1 MDVLLVI
8 SDSVSINLAFWV
20 SWSLTNGIMDLE
32 HLARTYIFTTFVFIC
47 IFALNGLY
55 DFEYLMSGTKEY
67 GLIVRGFT
75 FGMVAIVLLGNFQQ
89 DYIFS
94 RSWFFISWVT
104 GIFLSGSARFI
115 MRRLLFYLRR
125 SRGWFIQR
133 TLLIGVSEH
142 SIMISRQLI
151 EQSHGVKVVGFLD
164 EFLPV
169 GANVLRDLQVLGTPD
184 QVNKIVS
191 SYNIEQVIL
200 FSNAVTWES
209 FRDIMF
215 MSGYNIGFRLY
226 LSPGYYEIM
235 PSGMKVTYKALIPFL
250 KVDASRIQG
259 IDWIIKTTFDYFL
272 GLILFLISLPII
284 LLISVA
290 ILISDGRPIFT
301 SHQVLGINGE
311 IFWIRKFRTNLF
323 GYVSRR
329 LDDQQLR
336 AELREIK
343 SGTLVARLLF
353 QTGLDKLPELLSVL
367 SGKLS
372 LVGPRTIVPDN
383 EYYDSQSTHPSL
395 LSVKPGWTG
404 PWAVWGAYTLDE
416 EMRLNLHYIRNWTI
430 WSDFQI
436 LFQTFKLA
444 LFPRSAVTKNSS

>member
-1 MDVLLVI
+1 MLVI
-8 SDSVSINLAFWV
+8 SDSIMINLAFWI
-20 SWSLTNGIMDLE
+20 SWSLTNDSMDLG
-32 HLARTYIFTTFVFIC
+32 HLARKSIFTTVVFISV
-47 IFALNGLY
+47 FALNSLY
-55 DFEYLMSGTKEY
+55 DLEYLMSGTKEY
-67 GLIVRGFT
+67 GLIIRSYT
-75 FGMVAIVLLGNFQQ
+75 YGMVAIVLLGNFQQ
-89 DYIFS
+89 DYFFS
-94 RSWFFISWVT
+94 RSWFVISWVT
-104 GIFLSGSARFI
+104 GIFLSGSARFM
-115 MRRLLFYLRR
+115 MRRLLFFLRH
-125 SRGWFIQR
+125 SRGWFIQN

-142 SIMISRQLI
+142 SMMISRQLI

-169 GANVLRDLQVLGTPD
+169 GANVLGDIQVLGTPD

-191 SYNIEQVIL
+191 SYKIEQVIL

-209 FRDIMF
+209 FRDIMYN
-215 MSGYNIGFRLY
+215 SGYNIGFRLY

-259 IDWIIKTTFDYFL
+259 IDWIIKTTFDYFM
-272 GLILFLISLPII
+272 GLILFLVSLPII

-301 SHQVLGINGE
+301 SHQGLGINGE
-311 IFWIRKFRTNLF
+311 LFRVRKFRTNLS
-323 GYVSRR
+323 GCMSRR
-329 LDDQQLR
+329 LDDQHLR
-336 AELREIK
+336 AELRELK
-343 SGTLVARLLF
+343 SGTFVARLLF

-367 SGKLS
+367 RGNLS
-372 LVGPRTIVPDN
+372 LVGPRTIIPD
-383 EYYDSQSTHPSL
+383 EEFFDSQSFHPSL
-395 LSVKPGWTG
+395 LTVKPGWTG
-404 PWAVWGAYTLDE
+404 PWAVWGAYTLDD

-444 LFPRSAVTKNSS
+444 LFPWSAETKNSG